1 MTAYV
6 VFLREET
13 TSPEELQ
20 RYRELAPKAR
30 EGHDLTPVAY
40 YGALEVLE
48 GPSFEGAVI
57 LRFPDADAA
66 RAWYRSPAYQDAM
79 RHRVAGSRSRAF
91 LIEGV
96 PDPAPTLPSRS
107 PHQS

>member
-1 MTAYV
+1 MAAYV

-13 TSPEELQ
+13 TDPEELH
-20 RYRELAPKAR
+20 RYRELASRAR
-30 EGHDLTPVAY
+30 DGHDLTPVAY
-40 YGALEVLE
+40 YGDLEVLE

-96 PDPAPTLPSRS
+96 PDATSTHPSQSPSRS
-107 PHQS
+107 